1 MGDYG
6 RTSGTG
12 GPGSSA
18 ITNDD
23 EYTLDLPEEV
33 NEELEDA
40 SLKNYMNRRAY

>member
-1 MGDYG
+1 MTGNYG

-12 GPGSSA
+12 GVGSAA

-33 NEELEDA
+33 NLDDY
-40 SLKNYMNRRAY
+40 SLAKTMDKRSY